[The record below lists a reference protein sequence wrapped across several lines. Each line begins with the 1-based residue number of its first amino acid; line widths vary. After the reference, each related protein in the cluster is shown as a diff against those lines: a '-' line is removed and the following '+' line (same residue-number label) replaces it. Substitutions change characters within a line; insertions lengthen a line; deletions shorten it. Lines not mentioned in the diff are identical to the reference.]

1 MNAVNHGKKAHI
13 ELTGDE
19 SEVVVTIR
27 DEGPGIPQELIGR
40 VFEPFFRVDL
50 ARRKSGPGAGLGL
63 AIAKEIIERFGG
75 SIELVNAMPSGL
87 IQTVRLVK
95 IERASST

>member
-1 MNAVNHGKKAHI
+1 M
-13 ELTGDE
+13 
-19 SEVVVTIR
+19 TIR

-50 ARRKSGPGAGLGL
+50 ARRKSTPGVGLGL

-75 SIELVNAMPSGL
+75 SIELVNGLPAGL
-87 IQTVRLVK
+87 IQTVRL
-95 IERASST
+95 IRSEGASSTQPPSDK